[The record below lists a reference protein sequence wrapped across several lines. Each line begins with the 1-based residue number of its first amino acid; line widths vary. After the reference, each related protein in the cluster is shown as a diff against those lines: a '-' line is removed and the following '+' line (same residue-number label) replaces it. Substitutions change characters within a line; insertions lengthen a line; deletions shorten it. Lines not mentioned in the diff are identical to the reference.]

1 MTQISDRHRVFF
13 ETSADAMLII
23 EDGVFVDCNQA
34 TLDLF
39 GFASPE
45 EFFATHP
52 AEISPPQQ
60 PDGRN
65 SFEKANEMMALAI
78 EQGNNRFHWMHQRK
92 NGDLFPVEILLTAV
106 LFEGKTSL
114 HVVLRDVS
122 DRVALENKLRGRRD
136 ELEQEVSRR
145 TEELEEALRGARL
158 LGEAV
163 NQSAASILITDP
175 RGMIEYINPAFCE
188 INGYD
193 VTEII
198 GKQPSI
204 LNSGLQGREFY
215 QDMWQTIKSGRIW
228 SGTLKNKRKNGD
240 LYWARLKISPVMDD
254 QGEIVNYVGIETD
267 ITDFIEAKERAE
279 NANRAK
285 SSFLSSMSHEL
296 RTPLNAIMGFS
307 QLLDM
312 GKKNPLSE
320 RQKNYVANIKSAS
333 DHLLSLIDEVLDLAR
348 VEAGKMQFN
357 IQNVNLRDTLDECL
371 QLAEGSYNTLDVTV
385 VDETRSSLPS
395 LKVDPVRLRQVILN
409 LMSNAKKY
417 NVEGGK
423 VFVSGELRPGS
434 LFRLKIRDTGD
445 GIPEYEHHK
454 LFKPFQRLGAEK
466 TQVEGTGI
474 GLLLTKQI
482 VEGMG
487 GEIGFES
494 SLGVGSTFW
503 IDLPAYGAQ
512 EMSASGFDFSET
524 LNMQCCDSLHTVLYV
539 EDISINRELMKA
551 IVDEIPNL
559 DLISA
564 DTAAKGIELAQSEK
578 PHLIILDINLPDMDG
593 YEAFKLLKSHEDTK
607 NIPVVA
613 LSADAMEQAK
623 MKASEIGFVEYLT
636 KPFNMADLLSVLN
649 MTIDG

>member
-1 MTQISDRHRVFF
+1 MTQVPDRHRVFF
-13 ETSADAMLII
+13 EASADAMLII
-23 EDGVFVDCNQA
+23 DGGVFVECNQS

-39 GFASPE
+39 GFASSE
-45 EFFATHP
+45 DFFSAHP
-52 AEISPPQQ
+52 AELSPPQQ

-65 SFEKANEMMALAI
+65 SFEKANEMMERAI
-78 EQGNNRFHWMHQRK
+78 QDGNNRFHWMHRRQD
-92 NGDLFPVEILLTAV
+92 GSVFPVEVLLTAIPYD
-106 LFEGKTSL
+106 GKTVL

-122 DRVALENKLRGRRD
+122 HRVELENKLRNRRD
-136 ELEQEVSRR
+136 ELEQEVARR
-145 TEELEEALRGARL
+145 TQELEKALMDARL

-163 NQSAASILITDP
+163 SQSAASILITDP
-175 RGMIEYINPAFCE
+175 QGRIKYINPAFCQ

-193 VTEII
+193 IQEII
-198 GKQPSI
+198 DKQPSI
-204 LNSGLQGREFY
+204 LNSGLQDRDFY
-215 QDMWQTIKSGRIW
+215 KEMWKTIQSGQIW
-228 SGTLKNKRKNGD
+228 SGTLKNKRKNGE

-312 GKKNPLSE
+312 GKKTPLSE
-320 RQKNYVANIKSAS
+320 RQKSYVANIKSAS

-357 IQNVNLRDTLDECL
+357 IQNVNLRDTLDDCL
-371 QLAEGSYNTLDVTV
+371 QLAEGSYNTLNVTV
-385 VDETRSSLPS
+385 IDETRSRLPA
-395 LKVDPVRLRQVILN
+395 LKVDPLRLRQVILN
-409 LMSNAKKY
+409 LISNAKKY
-417 NVEGGK
+417 NVENGK

-434 LFRLKIRDTGD
+434 MFRLKIRDTGD
-445 GIPEYEHHK
+445 GIPEYEHNK

-503 IDLPAYGAQ
+503 IDLPSYGAQ
-512 EMSASGFDFSET
+512 SMPATGFDFSET
-524 LNMQCCDSLHTVLYV
+524 LNMQCCDSLHTLLYV
-539 EDISINRELMKA
+539 EDISINRELMTA

-559 DLISA
+559 NLICA
-564 DTAAKGIELAQSEK
+564 ETGRKGVELAKREK
-578 PHLIILDINLPDMDG
+578 PHLIIMDINLPDMDG
-593 YEAFKLLKSHEDTK
+593 YEAFKLLKSDEETK

-623 MKASEIGFVEYLT
+623 MKASETGFVEYLT